1 MNQIQLLQAVSS
13 IALAAGARILEV
25 YEQVQAPS
33 VTLKADHSPIT
44 EADRRAH
51 TLIVEQ
57 LTALTPDL
65 PVLSE
70 ESVPIAFA
78 IRNNWHRYW
87 LVDPLDGTR
96 EFVKRNGEFTVNIAL
111 IENGAAV
118 LGVVYVP
125 VTGVTYSGSLITGA
139 FVQHPNTARVA
150 IHATRMSVQ
159 QRVRVVASRSHRD
172 QALDSVLAQLRHVF
186 ADVEEIS
193 LGSSLKLCLLAEGKA
208 DFYPRLAPTSE
219 WDTAAAHAILAA
231 AGGAVVNTRFEA
243 LRYNQQDSL
252 LNPNFLALADAGF
265 DWRAVL
271 QDCLQLDKLPRNG

>member
-1 MNQIQLLQAVSS
+1 
-13 IALAAGARILEV
+13 
-25 YEQVQAPS
+25 
-33 VTLKADHSPIT
+33 
-44 EADRRAH
+44 
-51 TLIVEQ
+51 
-57 LTALTPDL
+57 
-65 PVLSE
+65 
-70 ESVPIAFA
+70 
-78 IRNNWHRYW
+78 
-87 LVDPLDGTR
+87 
-96 EFVKRNGEFTVNIAL
+96 
-111 IENGAAV
+111 
-118 LGVVYVP
+118 
-125 VTGVTYSGSLITGA
+125 
-139 FVQHPNTARVA
+139 
-150 IHATRMSVQ
+150 
-159 QRVRVVASRSHRD
+159 
-172 QALDSVLAQLRHVF
+172 LAQLRHVF